1 MKRKIAELTHEV
13 KLADVQSQGGWL
25 GGDTTQ
31 SSTEQKITCFMLVM
45 LQASLEP
52 EILLYTVLNMDPHI

>member
-25 GGDTTQ
+25 GGDSTRN
-31 SSTEQKITCFMLVM
+31 STEQKITRFVLMK
-45 LQASLEP
+45 LQASSDP
-52 EILLYTVLNMDPHI
+52 EVLFSVSYF

>member
-25 GGDTTQ
+25 GGDKHAQ
-31 SSTEQKITCFMLVM
+31 QHITENNLLNNV
-45 LQASLEP
+45 AS
-52 EILLYTVLNMDPHI
+52 